1 MSRARTV
8 NDAPATTR
16 RPPTSTESPLACS
29 TTDQRAGV
37 TGAIALTPGWPVEAH
52 AELRASDLDA
62 LAGILRPF
70 VTLPVITGTVT
81 ASADVKGQFSQP
93 STASGVISLAEVDAR
108 VSGTPVKIVEAG
120 RLRFD
125 GPHVTVERP
134 LRVRAGDFSLAL
146 TSPSRAP
153 AGVVATLEG
162 RIEDALALLPPGVR
176 PDALVAAGPVRAHLS
191 LTSAGDVPALDGSAE
206 ATLERLGIGAEVRAK
221 ARTQPGGLVGELLA
235 SGEAELAIQQ
245 LPELLAVPGIE
256 VVGPLPDAV
265 QKINTSTAGVFA
277 RSQVGEAA
285 AQLIAF
291 LAGPGAHEVF
301 RAKGFEPAG

>member
-1 MSRARTV
+1 MQIHVFSGNGMRAV
-8 NDAPATTR
+8 
-16 RPPTSTESPLACS
+16 L
-29 TTDQRAGV
+29 
-37 TGAIALTPGWPVEAH
+37 
-52 AELRASDLDA
+52 AELAPQFERASGHTLQVSYDPAQIVLRRVESGEAADVA
-62 LAGILRPF
+62 LLGEEAIDRLIERGH
-70 VTLPVITGTVT
+70 VT
-81 ASADVKGQFSQP
+81 ASSRRL
-93 STASGVISLAEVDAR
+93 LARNGIGLA
-108 VSGTPVKIVEAG
+108 
-120 RLRFD
+120 
-125 GPHVTVERP
+125 
-134 LRVRAGDFSLAL
+134 VRAGAL
-146 TSPSRAP
+146 
-153 AGVVATLEG
+153 
-162 RIEDALALLPPGVR
+162 R
-176 PDALVAAGPVRAHLS
+176 PDIGTSEALVRALRAARSVAYTTEGAS
-191 LTSAGDVPALDGSAE
+191 GIYFAGLI
-206 ATLERLGIGAEVRAK
+206 ERLGIGAEVRAK